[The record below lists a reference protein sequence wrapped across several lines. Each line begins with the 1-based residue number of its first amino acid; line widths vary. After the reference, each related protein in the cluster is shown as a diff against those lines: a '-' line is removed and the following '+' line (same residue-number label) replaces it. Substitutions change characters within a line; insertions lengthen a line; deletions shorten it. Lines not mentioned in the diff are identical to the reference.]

1 MTNAVNPTTPTKA
14 TNGCKTNSNEPE
26 QPSSKYTRP
35 SFNKQFNKKVDINDS
50 IRNTYSRNK
59 DHDEEV
65 AEKVRDFFDLGNN
78 HKKNNVDVL
87 DSGLGVYYTR
97 KSFAYRFL
105 RFEQETNLTMWMLAF
120 CFLLYGP
127 FTANINFG
135 MVQTIMWVSFIY
147 SKVVNIFAKDKKIKT
162 KWFEIILLVI
172 LFGKII
178 HDVKKVD
185 LESKAKR
192 SNTREKNQNR
202 ERIRLTGSEYF
213 NDFSKLD
220 LNQNGVIDISDV
232 LKLKNYE
239 VDDFCIWDNNGDQK
253 VTWPEYRNSD
263 TSLSSFFR
271 KQTPTYV
278 INSDS
283 PSMMKYNQRTGT
295 RGLYRRKENV
305 YEFVLDSK
313 NETKTI
319 LVKHHDIRQIE
330 PASCDMIDKCEHK
343 VKELARKKYEGTWS
357 NWWNLKM
364 YDITGAPILPYKL
377 GCILS
382 KGTNE
387 NSFCLRPSDFK

>member
-1 MTNAVNPTTPTKA
+1 
-14 TNGCKTNSNEPE
+14 
-26 QPSSKYTRP
+26 
-35 SFNKQFNKKVDINDS
+35 
-50 IRNTYSRNK
+50 
-59 DHDEEV
+59 
-65 AEKVRDFFDLGNN
+65 
-78 HKKNNVDVL
+78 
-87 DSGLGVYYTR
+87 
-97 KSFAYRFL
+97 
-105 RFEQETNLTMWMLAF
+105 MWMLAF

-127 FTANINFG
+127 FTANIHFG
-135 MVQTIMWVSFIY
+135 MVQIIMWMSFIY
-147 SKVVNIFAKDKKIKT
+147 SKVVNIFAKDKRIKT
-162 KWFEIILLVI
+162 KWYEILLLVV
-172 LFGKII
+172 LLGKII
-178 HDVKKVD
+178 HNYRFNLEIQEAIQEIQTDMHNG
-185 LESKAKR
+185 LESEAKR
-192 SNTREKNQNR
+192 LNIREKNKNL

-220 LNQNGVIDISDV
+220 LNKNGVIDISDV
-232 LKLKNYE
+232 LASKYNFE

-278 INSDS
+278 INTDT

-319 LVKHHDIRQIE
+319 LVKHHDIKQIA
-330 PASCDMIDKCEHK
+330 PASHDMVDKCEHK
-343 VKELARKKYEGTWS
+343 VKELARKNYQKSWS
-357 NWWNLKM
+357 GWKNLKM
-364 YDITGAPILPYKL
+364 YDITGCTLQLPYKL